1 MTESLSERIISACEM
16 AFPDKKPVLGE
27 GSPNA
32 RLMLIGE
39 APGSEEER
47 LGRPF
52 VGKAGK
58 NLDSFLEMTGLDR
71 KELYITNTVKI
82 RPARQSGKTG
92 KPVNRPP
99 NACEL
104 EFFIPFLMEEIGI
117 VSPWLIVTL
126 GNTPLRAVTGNSGAS
141 IGGVHGKLISVGDRR
156 LFPLY
161 HPAAVIYNRSL
172 EEIYIEDLRKLRKVL

>member
-1 MTESLSERIISACEM
+1 MRKSKPVMPRRSMTESLSERIISACER

-117 VSPWLIVTL
+117 VSPRLIVTL
-126 GNTPLRAVTGNSGAS
+126 GNNRKHRP
-141 IGGVHGKLISVGDRR
+141 
-156 LFPLY
+156 
-161 HPAAVIYNRSL
+161 PAGLSNPFFR
-172 EEIYIEDLRKLRKVL
+172 EER